1 MDAKTN
7 GIPIGRQSG
16 EVRIGQTAKELGV
29 TPQYLRILEYQ
40 GRIPPAR
47 RDFGGRLYGEFEV
60 RLLKNPLGVG
70 TRPEQLRT
78 LEEVLGGS
86 GE

>member
-7 GIPIGRQSG
+7 DIPMGRQSG
-16 EVRIGQTAKELGV
+16 EVRIGQAAKELGV

-47 RDFGGRLYGEFEV
+47 RDFGGRLYGEFDV
-60 RLLKNPLGVG
+60 RLLKSLGVG

-78 LEEVLGGS
+78 LEEVLRGLR
-86 GE
+86 